1 MRDFTPSAEDI
12 ILSKIPWTYNIS
24 VQSTKAITPEKKK
37 RPKKPP
43 TDERVPQM
51 VTVNQLAELTELSAG
66 TMYGTLSKMEKD
78 GLIVFEREEEK
89 RKLYR
94 ITELGKEI
102 LHLEIKRIERLYKNS
117 KGEEINE

>member
-51 VTVNQLAELTELSAG
+51 VTVNQLAELTELHIALENYASRMKYI
-66 TMYGTLSKMEKD
+66 TTRQ
-78 GLIVFEREEEK
+78 V
-89 RKLYR
+89 RK
-94 ITELGKEI
+94 
-102 LHLEIKRIERLYKNS
+102 S
-117 KGEEINE
+117 

>member
-51 VTVNQLAELTELSAG
+51 VTVNQLAELTGLSA
-66 TMYGTLSKMEKD
+66 YS
-78 GLIVFEREEEK
+78 I
-89 RKLYR
+89 RKLCKQNEIHYYKV
-94 ITELGKEI
+94 GKKVLI
-102 LHLEIKRIERLYKNS
+102 NYNKFLEYLNNI
-117 KGEEINE
+117 